1 MKQALHPSHPH
12 GAKLTQIF
20 GYGWKWLEA
29 PLEEHHLNTAWKT
42 NTKYRIKPRVLWS
55 AWQDPKRVIGV
66 RFGSSTSYGLLDID
80 HNSPY
85 LDRIDDICGA
95 LETIGIVRTIIIRSS
110 FSGGIHIYCP
120 LPQHFPTF
128 SVACALQQ
136 CLEAQGFHIAPG
148 QLECFPN
155 VKTYAK
161 WWEKKFSE
169 YDGHRLPL
177 QPMTGACVLDEDL
190 EPVPTHSHLAH
201 FLAQWDNA
209 VLQNDVETIGEA
221 IAVARANRRHRY
233 RTKASGPVED
243 WKNDLEAMIAEGWT
257 DHGQTNVLLKEIATY
272 GRVFKSLSGSELADY
287 IEATATSC
295 PGYEQWCGHQHDI
308 HRKAMQW
315 AASASNYY
323 WPLGSTPLRDRTR
336 VGVNKGRAE
345 EARER
350 IAAAVRELGNRIGLT
365 VSQLVE
371 HLTKA
376 AQTSAQTLYRN
387 ADLWHPERSQPAMPV
402 MDAIPSVP
410 ATQEQ
415 VRAEILASLE
425 SVGNGPITHQGGE
438 NEACIFETAPLKF
451 KPPQGQEGGCGGKEG
466 ISTGSSRHWPPMEW
480 QEGAVGDCHA

>member
-29 PLEEHHLNTAWKT
+29 PLEEHNINTAWKT
-42 NTKYRIKPRVLWS
+42 NSKYRFKPRVLWS

-66 RFGSSTSYGLLDID
+66 RFGSSTSYGLIDID
-80 HNSPY
+80 HNSPN
-85 LDRIDDICGA
+85 LERIDDICGA
-95 LETIGIVRTIIIRSS
+95 LETIGIVRTIILRSS

-136 CLEAQGFHIAPG
+136 CLEAQGLQIAPG

-155 VKTYAK
+155 VKTYGK
-161 WWEKKFSE
+161 WWDKQFTE
-169 YDGHRLPL
+169 YNGHRLPL

-190 EPVPTHSHLAH
+190 NPISGAYDLAL

-209 VLQNDVETIGEA
+209 VLQNDAETIGEA
-221 IAVARANRRHRY
+221 LTIARANRRRRY

-243 WKNDLEAMIAEGWT
+243 WKNDLEVIIAEGWT
-257 DHGQTNVLLKEIATY
+257 DHGQTNMLLKEIATY
-272 GRVFKSLSGSELADY
+272 GRVFKGLGSSELVEY
-287 IEATATSC
+287 IETTATSC
-295 PGYEQWCGHQHDI
+295 PGFEQWCRHQHQI
-308 HRKAMQW
+308 HRKAISW
-315 AASASNYY
+315 AMSASNYY

-350 IAAAVRELGNRIGLT
+350 IAAAVSELGEQIGLT
-365 VSQLVE
+365 ISELVKR
-371 HLTKA
+371 LTKA
-376 AQTSAQTLYRN
+376 AQTSAQTLYKN

-402 MDAIPSVP
+402 MDAIPRVP
-410 ATQEQ
+410 DTPEQ
-415 VRAEILASLE
+415 VRAAILASLE
-425 SVGNGPITHQGGE
+425 SVGNGPITRLGGE
-438 NEACIFETAPLKF
+438 NEACIFETADLKF

-466 ISTGSSRHWPPMEW
+466 ISTGPGLHWPPMEW